1 MKTNFAILFIQL
13 QQQFRIL
20 HWQTNQYA
28 RHQAYGDIYGA
39 LDDLIDGFVEAYMGK
54 YGRIR
59 VGGTGNVVLKDMDQL
74 DMPTFLNDAIQFLL
88 GLTNQLD
95 STADTDLLNMRD
107 EMLQAVNK
115 LKYLLTLK

>member
-28 RHQAYGDIYGA
+28 RHQAYGDIYGT
-39 LDDLIDGFVEAYMGK
+39 LDDLIDSFVEAYMGK

-59 VGGTGNVVLKDMDQL
+59 VGGTGSIVLKDMDQL
-74 DMPTFLNDAIQFLL
+74 DMPTFINDAIQLLL

-95 STADTDLLNMRD
+95 STADTDLLNIRD
-107 EMLQAVNK
+107 EMLQAINK

>member
-28 RHQAYGDIYGA
+28 RHQAYGEIYGA

-54 YGRIR
+54 YGRVR
-59 VGGTGNVVLKDMDQL
+59 LGQQTGIIVKDMDQV
-74 DMPTFLNDAIQFLL
+74 DIPTFINDATQFLL

-95 STADTDLLNMRD
+95 SAEDTDLLNIRD
-107 EMLQAVNK
+107 EMLQLLNK